1 MHCGILDDKGG
12 RTVENKEYGWKRWL
26 AAAAGFLLMVPMI
39 FLLPGCGDA
48 PLPQPVKPKSAAYR
62 KVEAFANEK
71 GLSMDLWPEELIDLL
86 ERNPETE
93 EYVLHYPLGKDS
105 PPQTDLAALAGTDR
119 IPALYQWDARWGYT
133 QYNESYMGL
142 SGCGPTCLSMVC
154 LYVLEDPTLTPQY
167 LAKFSEENGYC
178 SKGQGSHWSL
188 FSEGGPKLGMEV
200 IEIPLDENRIIRNLE
215 VGNPIVCNMG
225 PGDFTTGGHYIVM
238 VGYED
243 GKIRVNDPNSPERT
257 AQLWEY
263 ERIKSQ
269 IRNLWVC
276 R

>member
-1 MHCGILDDKGG
+1 M
-12 RTVENKEYGWKRWL
+12 ENKKAFRWDLCITAVFAVLLL
-26 AAAAGFLLMVPMI
+26 AALLLVVFGGDYGPVPQLI
-39 FLLPGCGDA
+39 
-48 PLPQPVKPKSAAYR
+48 KPKSEAY
-62 KVEAFANEK
+62 KTVETFAKEN
-71 GLSMDLWPEELIDLL
+71 GLSMTQWPDKLIDLL
-86 ERNPETE
+86 ERNPETK
-93 EYVLHYPLGKDS
+93 EYVLNYPLRKSEKPEVDLS
-105 PPQTDLAALAGTDR
+105 AQTQSEAV
-119 IPALYQWDARWGYT
+119 PALYQWDARWGYA
-133 QYNESYMGL
+133 QYNENLMGL

-154 LYVLEDPTLTPQY
+154 LYVLKDPSLTPLY

-178 SKGQGSHWSL
+178 TKGQGSNWTL

-215 VGNPIVCNMG
+215 VGNPIVCSVG
-225 PGDFTTGGHYIVM
+225 PGDFTSGGHYIVM

-243 GKIRVNDPNSPERT
+243 GKLRIHDPNSPART

-263 ERIKSQ
+263 EKIKDQ